1 MSIGLKGFYQSVLR
15 SRRWIAPC
23 LLHEFWFAVRVAI
36 LKLTVASVQMHV
48 VKAFK
53 KRQGGGQGLGHSAGG
68 KEPSDWP

>member
-1 MSIGLKGFYQSVLR
+1 MDVAI
-15 SRRWIAPC
+15 
-23 LLHEFWFAVRVAI
+23 LHEFCFAVRDAI

-68 KEPSDWP
+68 KELSDWP